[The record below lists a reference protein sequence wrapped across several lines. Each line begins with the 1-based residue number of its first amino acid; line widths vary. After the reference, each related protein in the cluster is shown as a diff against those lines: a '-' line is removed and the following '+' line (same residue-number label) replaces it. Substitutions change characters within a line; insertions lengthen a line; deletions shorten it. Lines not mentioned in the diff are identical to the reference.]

1 MRIAVVTTHPPGTG
15 TLNEYGYHFVEALR
29 QKPEVSEVILLVD
42 HLENNVDYL
51 ELQNRI
57 SNQDQD
63 VPQAPMQVV
72 PCWRFNDR
80 FNSYHIVKAVK
91 KVQPDC
97 VLFNIQFA
105 SFGDQQIAAALGLL
119 APKLVRS
126 AGFLTM
132 VLLHNIMET
141 ADLSS
146 AGFAKNRLK
155 EAVLRTGGDI
165 FTRFILGAD
174 LVALTIP
181 KYVEILTEKYGADNV
196 LLAPH
201 GSFDGN
207 ATTPTFDLPDGPM
220 QIVTFGKFGTYK
232 KVEGLI
238 EAVEQLRSEGLD
250 ELELVIAGTDSPNA
264 AGYLAGVQEQYRD
277 VEGLSFTGYV
287 AEDDVPRLFSEAATV
302 VFPYTSTTGSSG
314 VLHQSSLYGTAAVMP
329 KIGDFAELISEEG
342 YDGEYF
348 EPNSVDSLAD
358 AIRRIVTDDD
368 RRRQIGMRNY
378 LAACGLPISEVVDW
392 YLLHLETLVE
402 NQSAEKSA
410 QGRNAV
416 QARSSVSA

>member
-42 HLENNVDYL
+42 HLEDNQQYEAVA
-51 ELQNRI
+51 RTG
-57 SNQDQD
+57 SNEETSG
-63 VPQAPMQVV
+63 QAPMKII

-80 FNSYHIVKAVK
+80 LNALHIVRTLR
-91 KVQPDC
+91 KVEPDC

-105 SFGDQQIAAALGLL
+105 SFGNRQISAALGLL
-119 APKLVRS
+119 APRMARA
-126 AGFLTM
+126 AGFPTM

-146 AGFAKNRLK
+146 AGFAQNRFK
-155 EAVLRTGGDI
+155 ETILRTGGDVI
-165 FTRFILGAD
+165 TRFILGAD

-181 KYVEILTEKYGADNV
+181 KYVEILTKKYGADNV
-196 LLAPH
+196 ILAPH

-207 ATTPTFDLPDGPM
+207 ASMPNFDLPNGPK

-238 EAVEQLRSEGLD
+238 EAIKQLRDAGLGPI
-250 ELELVIAGTDSPNA
+250 ELTIAGTDSPNA
-264 AGYLAGVQEQYRD
+264 AGYLAGVRERYAD

-287 AEDDVPRLFSEAATV
+287 AEEDIPRLFSEAATV

-348 EPNSVDSLAD
+348 EPDSVSSLAN
-358 AIRRIVTDDD
+358 AIRRVVTDDE
-368 RRRQIGMRNY
+368 RRRQISMRNY
-378 LAACGLPISEVVDW
+378 MAACGLPISEVVDW
-392 YLLHLETLVE
+392 YVLHLEALISERQPQGTT
-402 NQSAEKSA
+402 
-410 QGRNAV
+410 QGRT
-416 QARSSVSA
+416 SKSTLSPLSIH